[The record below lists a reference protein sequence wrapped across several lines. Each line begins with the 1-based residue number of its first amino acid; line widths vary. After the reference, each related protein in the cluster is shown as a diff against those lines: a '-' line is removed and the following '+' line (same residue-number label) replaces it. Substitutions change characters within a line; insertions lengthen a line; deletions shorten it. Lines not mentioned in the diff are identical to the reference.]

1 MYYKCM
7 FSSSSKINSL
17 DEENKKL
24 LQTSK
29 AFPADDG
36 EVWIFKEMA
45 LFVQM
50 FL

>member
-17 DEENKKL
+17 DEENL
-24 LQTSK
+24 NLEPIPPVMVR
-29 AFPADDG
+29 F
-36 EVWIFKEMA
+36 VKEMA